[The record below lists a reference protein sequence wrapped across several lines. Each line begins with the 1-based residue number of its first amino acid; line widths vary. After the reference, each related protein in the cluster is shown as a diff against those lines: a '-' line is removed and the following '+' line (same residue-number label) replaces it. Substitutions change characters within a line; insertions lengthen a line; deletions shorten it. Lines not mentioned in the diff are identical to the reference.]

1 MYRDLP
7 FVAEIYDLV
16 GRHQDRADIDFYV
29 EAAREA
35 QGAVLEL
42 GCGTG
47 RVLLPIARAA
57 SEIFG
62 LDISSYMLR
71 RCRER
76 LARESA
82 EVQARVHL
90 VQADMRSFE
99 LSRRFRL
106 ATTPVARSST

>member
-7 FVAEIYDLV
+7 FVAEIYDFV

-90 VQADMRSFE
+90 VHADMRSFE